1 MPLLLLGVLV
11 ILVCL
16 SFIPTTTVM
25 GYEIKSVDIL
35 SDLKGEAPEAF
46 LVEDLKL
53 VPEEKQTAP
62 FQCPEGVTCIEDY
75 GAGTPSGMSS
85 FYKALEQKNGLNRPV
100 RIAYFGDSF
109 VEGDILTDELREM
122 LQEKFGGCGVGY
134 LSVAPEAPGFR
145 KSVKQFSSGWDA
157 HQAIDTTGFVS
168 RKQSIAQTYA
178 HPLGRAYTE
187 ITAVDKFKHAAQFET
202 TTFYLSS
209 AQPLTLSVT
218 LNDSVKQKVQSE
230 GTGKVEALRVDGN
243 MNRVRWTLS
252 GNQNVNAQGV
262 AVEGKKGITLDNFA
276 LRATSGTHLQTLSA
290 DYLKQLAQVRPYD
303 LIILHYGLNVASKN
317 QLNYEYYVTSMSKVV
332 SRLKECFPTTSIL
345 IVGVGDRETRI
356 KGELHTMKGVL
367 ALMQYQQQLAA
378 LNEVAFWNLYEAMG
392 GDGSIVKL
400 SETKPAQARKD
411 YTHIT
416 HEGGHTLATYFYDAL
431 MAGYDKHLSEQ

>member
-1 MPLLLLGVLV
+1 
-11 ILVCL
+11 
-16 SFIPTTTVM
+16 
-25 GYEIKSVDIL
+25 
-35 SDLKGEAPEAF
+35 
-46 LVEDLKL
+46 
-53 VPEEKQTAP
+53 
-62 FQCPEGVTCIEDY
+62 
-75 GAGTPSGMSS
+75 
-85 FYKALEQKNGLNRPV
+85 
-100 RIAYFGDSF
+100 
-109 VEGDILTDELREM
+109 
-122 LQEKFGGCGVGY
+122 
-134 LSVAPEAPGFR
+134 
-145 KSVKQFSSGWDA
+145 
-157 HQAIDTTGFVS
+157 
-168 RKQSIAQTYA
+168 
-178 HPLGRAYTE
+178 
-187 ITAVDKFKHAAQFET
+187 
-202 TTFYLSS
+202 
-209 AQPLTLSVT
+209 
-218 LNDSVKQKVQSE
+218 
-230 GTGKVEALRVDGN
+230 VDGN
-243 MNRVRWTLS
+243 MKRVRWTLS

-276 LRATSGTHLQTLSA
+276 LRATSGTHLQHLSA

-317 QLNYEYYVTSMSKVV
+317 QLNYEYYVTGMSKVV

-416 HEGGHTLATYFYDAL
+416 HEGGLTLATYFYDAL
-431 MAGYDKHLSEQ
+431 LAGYDKHLSEQ